1 MLGQACKSA
10 RQKSIWH
17 ARVLSRNHYLRNAV
31 QGFVA
36 GGVVVGGV
44 VAGALVA
51 GGVVAGGVV
60 AGGVVA
66 GGVVVVGAVVVVS
79 LTVLSGPTVVC
90 RIPNMMASS
99 TSTTIAPSN
108 NGLLR
113 LPMPNRE
120 PGSSGGKAIV
130 SSCCSMAAGWER
142 T

>member
-1 MLGQACKSA
+1 MLGQARKSA

-17 ARVLSRNHYLRNAV
+17 AQVLGQNHYLRNAV

-44 VAGALVA
+44 VAGGVFA
-51 GGVVAGGVV
+51 GGLV

-90 RIPNMMASS
+90 RIPNIMASS

>member
-1 MLGQACKSA
+1 MLGQVCKSA

-17 ARVLSRNHYLRNAV
+17 AQVLSQNHYLRNAV

-44 VAGALVA
+44 VAGGVFA
-51 GGVVAGGVV
+51 GGLV

-66 GGVVVVGAVVVVS
+66 GGVVVVGAVVVFS
-79 LTVLSGPTVVC
+79 LTVLSGPTAVC
-90 RIPNMMASS
+90 RIPNIMASS

>member
-44 VAGALVA
+44 VAGGVFA
-51 GGVVAGGVV
+51 GGLV

-66 GGVVVVGAVVVVS
+66 GGVVVVGAVVVFS

-90 RIPNMMASS
+90 RIPNIMASS

>member
-60 AGGVVA
+60 A
-66 GGVVVVGAVVVVS
+66 VGAVVVVS

-120 PGSSGGKAIV
+120 PGSSGGKAIA

>member
-44 VAGALVA
+44 VAGAL
-51 GGVVAGGVV
+51 V

>member
-1 MLGQACKSA
+1 MLGQAHTSA

-17 ARVLSRNHYLRNAV
+17 ARALSQNHSLRNAV

-44 VAGALVA
+44 VAGAL
-51 GGVVAGGVV
+51 V

-90 RIPNMMASS
+90 RIPNIMASS

-130 SSCCSMAAGWER
+130 SSCCSLAAGWER